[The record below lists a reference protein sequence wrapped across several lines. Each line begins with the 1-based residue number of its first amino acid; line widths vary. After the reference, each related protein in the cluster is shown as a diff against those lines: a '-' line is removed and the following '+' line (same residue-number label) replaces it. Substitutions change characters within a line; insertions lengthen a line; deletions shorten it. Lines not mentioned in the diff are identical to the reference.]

1 MDAYSNMRS
10 HITPIPTPPA
20 VRFGASA
27 LIGIGVA
34 VLSTDLSRGIQITVM
49 IAAIG
54 AAFLLTF
61 SHPYRREIRAFLER
75 RNIDY
80 KPRLTQVLPLFL
92 VWLALM
98 IVPALGVM
106 PIWGT
111 ALVWL
116 LIFGWMY
123 WVFPHVDGSRALAFA

>member
-10 HITPIPTPPA
+10 HVTPIPTPPA

-34 VLSTDLSRGIQITVM
+34 VLSTDLNRGSQIATMV
-49 IAAIG
+49 IAIG
-54 AAFLLTF
+54 AACLLTF
-61 SHPYRREIRAFLER
+61 SHPYRRKLRAYLEK
-75 RNIDY
+75 RNADY
-80 KPRLTQVLPLFL
+80 RPKFGQILPLFL

-98 IVPALGVM
+98 LVPAFAPL

-111 ALVWL
+111 L
-116 LIFGWMY
+116 LIWLGTFAWML

>member
-27 LIGIGVA
+27 LLGIGVA

-54 AAFLLTF
+54 AAFLLIF
-61 SHPYRREIRAFLER
+61 SHPYRREIRAFLEK
-75 RNIDY
+75 RNITY

>member
-10 HITPIPTPPA
+10 HVTPIPTPPA

-34 VLSTDLSRGIQITVM
+34 MLSTDLSRGSQIAAMV
-49 IAAIG
+49 IAIG

-61 SHPYRREIRAFLER
+61 SHPYRRELRAYLEK
-75 RNIDY
+75 RNVTY
-80 KPRLTQVLPLFL
+80 RPKFGQVIPLFL

-98 IVPALGVM
+98 LVPAVAPL

-111 ALVWL
+111 LLVGL
-116 LIFGWMY
+116 GIFAWML
-123 WVFPHVDGSRALAFA
+123 WVFPHVDGSRALAFV

>member
-10 HITPIPTPPA
+10 HITPIPTPPL

-27 LIGIGVA
+27 LLGIGVA
-34 VLSTDLSRGIQITVM
+34 VLSMDLDRMVQIAVM
-49 IAAIG
+49 VAAIG

-61 SHPYRREIRAFLER
+61 SHPYRREIRDYLEKK
-75 RNIDY
+75 NVTY
-80 KPRLTQVLPLFL
+80 KPRLSQVLPLFL

-98 IVPALGVM
+98 IVPAFGVL
-106 PIWGT
+106 PLWGT

-116 LIFGWMY
+116 VIFGWMY
-123 WVFPHVDGSRALAFA
+123 WVFPHVDGSRALAFL

>member
-10 HITPIPTPPA
+10 HITPIPTPPL

-27 LIGIGVA
+27 LLGIGVA
-34 VLSTDLSRGIQITVM
+34 VLSMELDRMVQVAVM
-49 IAAIG
+49 VAAIG

-61 SHPYRREIRAFLER
+61 SHPYRREIRDYLEKK
-75 RNIDY
+75 NVTY
-80 KPRLTQVLPLFL
+80 KPRLSQVLPLFL

-98 IVPALGVM
+98 IVPAFGVL
-106 PIWGT
+106 PLWGT

-116 LIFGWMY
+116 VIFGWMY
-123 WVFPHVDGSRALAFA
+123 WVFPHVDGSRALAFL